1 LAGARNDLKGLVMKV
16 LALET
21 STPYFCAAILELRN
35 DTEIFKLEHIDLVDR
50 AHAELGVAQIRAL
63 FEAAKLEPRADLIVV
78 GTGPGSYTGVRVAA
92 SLGLGLARVWNAKIV
107 GVPTLEAIA
116 ATREGTVAVSLD
128 ARRGNVYSAI
138 YRIEHGN
145 ILETLSGV
153 AKRSLEEFQAL
164 IPSDAIKLE
173 HLPPS
178 PLALAR
184 LGLMRFKNGEHELVL
199 EYL

>member
-1 LAGARNDLKGLVMKV
+1 MKI

-21 STPYFCAAILELRN
+21 STAYFCAGLLELE
-35 DTEIFKLEHIDLVDR
+35 DDLEVFSLEQVDFVDR
-50 AHAELGVAQIRAL
+50 AHAELGIEKIQSL
-63 FEAAKLEPRADLIVV
+63 FQSANLEPHADLIVV

-92 SLGLGLARVWNAKIV
+92 SLGLGLARVWEASVV

-116 ATREGTVAVSLD
+116 VTRDGVVAVSLD

-138 YRIEHGN
+138 YQVLNGR
-145 ILETLSGV
+145 ILEILHGV
-153 AKRSLEEFQAL
+153 EKRALEDFQTL
-164 IPSDAIKLE
+164 IPENAIKLE
-173 HLPPS
+173 DVAPN

-184 LGLMRFKNGEHELVL
+184 LGFERFKRGETELVL